1 MKRILGAVVMVMV
14 GAGCGLGAES
24 EFRNGYPKP
33 ESVTMNV
40 PGQAQGLT
48 SAGTKKQGLEGQTAD
63 MYKFTRGVTS
73 MVNGAGVVILS
84 LVKTITDYPATK
96 TDATH
101 AIWGPW
107 TDSLSPNTYKF
118 TVTKNAKDDY
128 SYVLEA
134 KGKNEDDNKFR
145 AILSGSHKVTSGRD
159 FGSGTFLLDWDA
171 AQTLPEHDS
180 NVGTVSYDYSHTAV
194 DAPVD
199 IVAHFRQVKD
209 NDSGKLIDV
218 DYTYHT
224 DPGAGG
230 KFQFET
236 AKDFVTTTAAFESM
250 SVNSRWKE
258 AGDGR
263 SDVRL
268 NGGDLT
274 VEATASECWDS
285 NFNSLF
291 LGLSYDPQG
300 GWGQANSCVFG
311 DAQFSVV
318 APKP

>member
-1 MKRILGAVVMVMV
+1 MKRILGAAVAVVVL
-14 GAGCGLGAES
+14 AGCGVDS
-24 EFRNGYPKP
+24 EFRNGFPKP
-33 ESVTMNV
+33 ESVTINV

-48 SAGTKKQGLEGQTAD
+48 SPGTKKQGLEGQTAD

-73 MVNGAGVVILS
+73 LVNGAGVVILS
-84 LVKTITDYPATK
+84 LVKNITDYPATSA
-96 TDATH
+96 DATH
-101 AIWGPW
+101 AVWGPW

-134 KGKNEDDNKFR
+134 KGKNEADTAFR
-145 AILSGSHKVTSGRD
+145 TILSGSHQVTGGRD
-159 FGSGTFLLDWDA
+159 FGKGTFMLDWDT

-180 NVGTVSYDYSHTAV
+180 NVGTVTYGYNHTAV
-194 DAPVD
+194 DQPVD
-199 IVAHFRQVKD
+199 VVAHFRQVKD
-209 NDSGKLIDV
+209 NDTGKLIDV

-230 KFQFET
+230 KFEFET
-236 AKDFVTTTAAFESM
+236 AKDFVTTTSALEAL
-250 SVNSRWKE
+250 SVNSRWKQD
-258 AGDGR
+258 GTGR

-274 VEATASECWDS
+274 TEANASECWDS
-285 NFNSLF
+285 NFNSLY
-291 LGLSYDPQG
+291 LGMSFDPNA
-300 GWGQANSCVFG
+300 GWGKPSACSFS
-311 DAQFSVV
+311 DAQYSVV